1 MNYGKGANQQKEP
14 AVEMFVTTAVKQGEL
29 L

>member
-1 MNYGKGANQQKEP
+1 MDEDKYYNHQEQP
-14 AVEMFVTTAVKQGEL
+14 SVEMFVTTAVKQGEL

>member
-1 MNYGKGANQQKEP
+1 MDQGKCANQQKEP
-14 AVEMFVTTAVKQGEL
+14 AVEMFVTTAMKQGEL

>member
-1 MNYGKGANQQKEP
+1 MDDDECHNHQEQP
-14 AVEMFVTTAVKQGEL
+14 SVEMFVTTAVKQGEL

>member
-1 MNYGKGANQQKEP
+1 MDQGKRANQEEEP